1 MCECLE
7 SGVME
12 RRGMEVGQL
21 ETVYLS
27 DWDLN
32 PCDWDLNP
40 AKTHG
45 TWFQD
50 LMKFR
55 FLMSY
60 HRKNPVRDKVIGKK
74 RIYSDSERS
83 TLHRQGEP
91 SQKVGVAFT
100 CGLVSLYGLGNFVG

>member
-1 MCECLE
+1 
-7 SGVME
+7 ME

-21 ETVYLS
+21 ETVSLS

-40 AKTHG
+40 AKT
-45 TWFQD
+45 WFQD

-55 FLMSY
+55 FLMSH

-74 RIYSDSERS
+74 WIYSWRN
-83 TLHRQGEP
+83 TPHRQECEP
-91 SQKVGVAFT
+91 LQRASTTAWKSGV
-100 CGLVSLYGLGNFVG
+100 VSFYGLGNFIDY

>member
-7 SGVME
+7 SGDME

-21 ETVYLS
+21 ETVSLS
-27 DWDLN
+27 
-32 PCDWDLNP
+32 DWDLNP
-40 AKTHG
+40 AKTHS

-55 FLMSY
+55 FLMSH

-83 TLHRQGEP
+83 TLHR
-91 SQKVGVAFT
+91 A
-100 CGLVSLYGLGNFVG
+100 

>member
-1 MCECLE
+1 MCECLQ
-7 SGVME
+7 SGGME

-21 ETVYLS
+21 ETVSLS

-40 AKTHG
+40 AKT
-45 TWFQD
+45 WFQD

-55 FLMSY
+55 FLMSH

-83 TLHRQGEP
+83 RLHR
-91 SQKVGVAFT
+91 V
-100 CGLVSLYGLGNFVG
+100 

>member
-7 SGVME
+7 SGDME

-21 ETVYLS
+21 ETVSLS
-27 DWDLN
+27 
-32 PCDWDLNP
+32 DWDLNP
-40 AKTHG
+40 AKTHS

-55 FLMSY
+55 FLMSH

-74 RIYSDSERS
+74 
-83 TLHRQGEP
+83 
-91 SQKVGVAFT
+91 
-100 CGLVSLYGLGNFVG
+100 

>member
-7 SGVME
+7 SGDME

-21 ETVYLS
+21 ETVSLS
-27 DWDLN
+27 
-32 PCDWDLNP
+32 DWDLNP
-40 AKTHG
+40 AKTHS

-55 FLMSY
+55 FLMSH

-83 TLHRQGEP
+83 TLHR
-91 SQKVGVAFT
+91 V
-100 CGLVSLYGLGNFVG
+100 